1 MILEQLIKSGFRYF
15 LKTRVRVGWWKFC
28 VDLTERWHSERAG
41 MYLKLKAILGRKK
54 TLTLKVKV
62 VFPLDSG
69 CKKQPFEDF
78 QWKEGHSGICHMQE
92 PRKSW
97 TTKFQNKESVKALEK
112 N

>member
-54 TLTLKVKV
+54 TLTLKVMQNE
-62 VFPLDSG
+62 DSIS
-69 CKKQPFEDF
+69 FRL
-78 QWKEGHSGICHMQE
+78 WLQE
-92 PRKSW
+92 TAIQGLSMKGGS
-97 TTKFQNKESVKALEK
+97 
-112 N
+112 